1 MATKTNIMQLME
13 MLEAPEAYSEQE
25 IRNIINCDD
34 ETRQAY
40 RLMVAARQGYIRQ
53 QTEQPADPQA
63 AWQRFDERHYSQKTS
78 RIWMKTA
85 ASLVGV
91 LLVSGIAFA
100 AILVVGIPHS
110 SLWKG
115 GYTETADTVIQHASS
130 PVPVEEADE
139 VAPIVY
145 DNIPLERMLSEIAAH
160 YDAEVAFL
168 DDDARPLRF
177 HFVWNPRQN
186 LENVVTD
193 LNHFE
198 RLHVTLK
205 NQQLIVE

>member
-145 DNIPLERMLSEIAAH
+145 DNIPL
-160 YDAEVAFL
+160 
-168 DDDARPLRF
+168 
-177 HFVWNPRQN
+177 
-186 LENVVTD
+186 
-193 LNHFE
+193 
-198 RLHVTLK
+198 
-205 NQQLIVE
+205 